1 MRKAGEDVRTH
12 RASQQPNDPNRASP
26 HPQFRASGRPAGHVR
41 SRTVPG
47 VDKMQNQQPLV
58 FDAGDDSFETD
69 VIGRSHETVVIV
81 DLWASWCGPCRVL
94 GPILEKVVSET
105 GGSAVLAKVDV
116 DKNPVTAQAFQVQSI
131 PAVYA
136 LRGGKVLDGFVG
148 ALPEHAVR
156 DFVDSVRTTNET

>member
-1 MRKAGEDVRTH
+1 
-12 RASQQPNDPNRASP
+12 
-26 HPQFRASGRPAGHVR
+26 
-41 SRTVPG
+41 
-47 VDKMQNQQPLV
+47 MQNQQPLV